1 MVNYDVMV
9 DEQGNYVRMSLE
21 EIIASGRETVRI
33 RSMRGKYFEI
43 RVETLRQ
50 TDREEIIRRRNAQL
64 ARERRE
70 RREDPDYNPRT
81 GEYHPLPK
89 IILGEDEPLPP
100 LEQMLPRRNPRR
112 PIDNMHR
119 FQEGLRRGDDSFEFS
134 IEPPRLIPVIPEDDE
149 RLTVPEPQLRNEEAE
164 NWRKQANDYREKLEM
179 ATEEI
184 HELQEMLKSQQRKM
198 VLGMIEL
205 MKLTKQQKE

>member
-70 RREDPDYNPRT
+70 RREDPDYDPRT
-81 GEYHPLPK
+81 GEYHPLPQ
-89 IILGEDEPLPP
+89 IIHHDELPP
-100 LEQMLPRRNPRR
+100 LEEMLPRRNPRR
-112 PIDNMHR
+112 PIDNYHR

-134 IEPPRLIPVIPEDDE
+134 IEPPRLIPRIPDE
-149 RLTVPEPQLRNEEAE
+149 ELTVPEPQLRNEEAE

-198 VLGMIEL
+198 VLGMIEI
-205 MKLTKQQKE
+205 MKLTKQTQK

>member
-100 LEQMLPRRNPRR
+100 LEQMIPRRNPRR

-149 RLTVPEPQLRNEEAE
+149 ELTVPEPQLRNEEAE

-184 HELQEMLKSQQRKM
+184 HELQEMLKAQQRKM
-198 VLGMIEL
+198 VLGMIEI
-205 MKLTKQQKE
+205 MKLTKQK